1 MKNHLSKTQATR
13 NGCKLTLTAALGML
27 LAGVGHAETPP
38 NDGTLEPL
46 TVTAFRFE
54 QPKVE
59 VPSNVT
65 LIDRDTI
72 TRSGATNLAQV
83 LRDAANMHFTSL
95 AGPSS
100 ARLDV
105 RGFGT
110 NAMVNTLIIVDGR
123 IVTRP
128 DMGAFNWTQ
137 FPLESIESVEVL
149 RGAHTALYGDR
160 ATGSVIKITT
170 RRGTDEMES
179 AIQGSYGSFQ
189 TENLRFSSSGR
200 IDRLG
205 YVIGGDYFYTDGYRD
220 FSNQRNRSINL
231 GLDYAL
237 TDTLSAYGNVSFL
250 NSDYNLPGA
259 LTPAAFS
266 MNPRQQGNFLIT
278 NNERYTNL
286 GGGILAEDTGFGIFR
301 VDGGAILRKL
311 DFNSTSSIGTQD
323 VDRDADTYTLSPTW
337 QIQASDTIFLL
348 GVDFVRDEIDVA
360 GVNVFGPS
368 TTRYDADIRRNRLAA
383 FGQATHYFNDQF
395 IGNLSA
401 RHEIARLKVD
411 YIEATNPLNNFSE
424 NTRSSEQA
432 FGAGLTHLFNDN
444 ARAWIRFEHFY
455 RYPSTDEIAGYQGAG
470 AFFLSNLD
478 PESGQTIELGGDLR
492 HGNWLFAVNPFITWL
507 KDEIFFDGSPGVF
520 ENRNFDS
527 RTRRLGNELTIRYNE
542 QHWGISIYHRYIQA
556 EERGGPTK
564 GQRIAHVPKHLL
576 NASATIRPTEGLDLT
591 AGLSYR
597 GPFDSDA
604 GGLGQQPTNP
614 FGNLSRIGGTTTY
627 NLRARYVVPFV
638 EGLELLGSI
647 ENLTNKRYAN
657 FVQFGSYYPEDGRSF
672 NLAARYRF

>member
-1 MKNHLSKTQATR
+1 MKNHLSETQTTR

-95 AGPSS
+95 GGPSS
-100 ARLDV
+100 ASLDA
-105 RGFGT
+105 RGFGA

-170 RRGTDEMES
+170 RRGTDQMES

-189 TENLRFSSSGR
+189 TENLRFGSSGR

-231 GLDYAL
+231 GLDYTL
-237 TDTLSAYGNVSFL
+237 TDSLSAYANASYL
-250 NSDYNLPGA
+250 SSDYNLPGA
-259 LTPAAFS
+259 LSEAVFFA
-266 MNPRQQGNFLIT
+266 NPRQRGNFLTT
-278 NNERYTNL
+278 NNENYTNL
-286 GGGILAEDTGFGIFR
+286 GGGIVAQDTGFGTFR

-311 DFNSTSSIGTQD
+311 DYNSSAPWGTTD
-323 VDRDADTYTLSPTW
+323 VDRSADTYTLTPTW
-337 QIQASDTIFLL
+337 EIQANDTLLLL
-348 GVDFVRDEIDVA
+348 GVDFVRDEIDVS
-360 GVNVFGPS
+360 GVNVSDFGFGAF
-368 TTRYDADIRRNRLAA
+368 TTRYDADIRRNRLAV
-383 FGQATHYFNDQF
+383 FGQATHYFSDQF

-401 RHEIARLKVD
+401 RHETARLRVN
-411 YIEATNPLNNFSE
+411 YIEATDPLNNYSD
-424 NTRSSEQA
+424 NTRANEQA
-432 FGAGLTHLFNDN
+432 FGVGLTHLINDN

-455 RYPSTDEIAGYQGAG
+455 RYPSTDEIAGYQGSG

-492 HGNWLFAVNPFITWL
+492 HGNWLFSVNPFITWL
-507 KDEIFFDGSPGVF
+507 KDEIFFDSSPGVS

-527 RTRRLGNELTIRYNE
+527 RTRRYGNELTVRYDE
-542 QHWGISIYHRYIQA
+542 PLWGIGFYHRYIKT

-564 GQRIAHVPKHLL
+564 GQRIAHVPRNLI
-576 NASATIRPTEGLDLT
+576 NATATIRPVEGLDLT
-591 AGLSYR
+591 TGLSYR
-597 GPFDSDA
+597 GSFDSDA
-604 GGLGQQPTNP
+604 GGLGSNAGAIP
-614 FGNLSRIGGTTTY
+614 IGGTTTY

-657 FVQFGSYYPEDGRSF
+657 FVQFGSYYPENGRS
-672 NLAARYRF
+672 LSMGVRYRF

>member
-83 LRDAANMHFTSL
+83 LRDNANMHFTSL

-105 RGFGT
+105 RGFGA

-170 RRGTDEMES
+170 RRGTDQMES

-220 FSNQRNRSINL
+220 FSNQRNRSL
-231 GLDYAL
+231 SFGLDYAL

-266 MNPRQQGNFLIT
+266 MNPRQQSDYLIT

-286 GGGILAEDTGFGIFR
+286 GGGILAEDTGFGTFR
-301 VDGGAILRKL
+301 VDGGAILRRL
-311 DFNSTSSIGTQD
+311 DNSNNFGGF
-323 VDRDADTYTLSPTW
+323 AKPELDTYTLSPNWTLEHG
-337 QIQASDTIFLL
+337 DNTFLAGIDL
-348 GVDFVRDEIDVA
+348 IRDEIDISGDTGSNTYQGDLSRNRFA
-360 GVNVFGPS
+360 VFGQV
-368 TTRYDADIRRNRLAA
+368 TRNFSDDW
-383 FGQATHYFNDQF
+383 

-411 YIEATNPLNNFSE
+411 YVEATDPLNNYSE

-507 KDEIFFDGSPGVF
+507 KDEIFYDGNIN
-520 ENRNFDS
+520 ENSNFDS
-527 RTRRLGNELTIRYNE
+527 RTRRYGNELTVRYDE
-542 QHWGISIYHRYIQA
+542 PLWGIGFYHRYIQA

-564 GQRIAHVPKHLL
+564 GQRIAHVPKHFL

-604 GGLGQQPTNP
+604 GGLGSNAGAIP
-614 FGNLSRIGGTTTY
+614 IGGTTTY

-647 ENLTNKRYAN
+647 ENLTDKRYAN
-657 FVQFGSYYPEDGRSF
+657 FVPSGSYYPEDGRSF